1 MRIELIRSHGESSYR
16 SKINLTATATF
27 NFPDNRKEIRISD
40 MLRKL
45 LSKSGRRL
53 LRAIKKLSTRSRK
66 VKKSQNLTSWQSAMP
81 ELETESLS
89 WSLPSLD
96 TKSIDT
102 FTTYVADNS
111 EDGGS
116 MCCFCD
122 EYEENQRNENI
133 ENEMMI

>member
-1 MRIELIRSHGESSYR
+1 
-16 SKINLTATATF
+16 
-27 NFPDNRKEIRISD
+27 

-66 VKKSQNLTSWQSAMP
+66 VKKSQNLTSWHSAMP

>member
-1 MRIELIRSHGESSYR
+1 MKFIPE
-16 SKINLTATATF
+16 
-27 NFPDNRKEIRISD
+27 
-40 MLRKL
+40 
-45 LSKSGRRL
+45 
-53 LRAIKKLSTRSRK
+53 AIKKLSTRSRK
-66 VKKSQNLTSWQSAMP
+66 VKKSRNLTSWHSNVP

-96 TKSIDT
+96 AKSIDT

-111 EDGGS
+111 EDGVS
-116 MCCFCD
+116 MCCYCD

>member
-1 MRIELIRSHGESSYR
+1 MW
-16 SKINLTATATF
+16 
-27 NFPDNRKEIRISD
+27 
-40 MLRKL
+40 RKL

-66 VKKSQNLTSWQSAMP
+66 AKRSENLTSWHSAMP
-81 ELETESLS
+81 DLETTSLS

-102 FTTYVADNS
+102 YMTYVAENS
-111 EDGGS
+111 EDCDS
-116 MCCFCD
+116 MCCYCD

-133 ENEMMI
+133 ENEMII

>member
-1 MRIELIRSHGESSYR
+1 
-16 SKINLTATATF
+16 
-27 NFPDNRKEIRISD
+27 

-66 VKKSQNLTSWQSAMP
+66 MKKSQNLTSWHTAMP

>member
-1 MRIELIRSHGESSYR
+1 
-16 SKINLTATATF
+16 
-27 NFPDNRKEIRISD
+27 

-53 LRAIKKLSTRSRK
+53 LRAIKKLSTKSRK
-66 VKKSQNLTSWQSAMP
+66 AKKSRNLTSWHSAIP
-81 ELETESLS
+81 DLETASLS

-102 FTTYVADNS
+102 YTTYVSENS
-111 EDGGS
+111 DS
-116 MCCFCD
+116 DCMSICCYCD
-122 EYEENQRNENI
+122 EYEENQRNENT

>member
-1 MRIELIRSHGESSYR
+1 
-16 SKINLTATATF
+16 
-27 NFPDNRKEIRISD
+27 

-53 LRAIKKLSTRSRK
+53 LRAIKKLSTRNRK
-66 VKKSQNLTSWQSAMP
+66 AKKSGNLTSWHSAIP
-81 ELETESLS
+81 EFETESLS

-111 EDGGS
+111 EDGIS
-116 MCCFCD
+116 MCCYCD
-122 EYEENQRNENI
+122 EYEENQRNENT

>member
-1 MRIELIRSHGESSYR
+1 
-16 SKINLTATATF
+16 
-27 NFPDNRKEIRISD
+27 

-53 LRAIKKLSTRSRK
+53 LRAIKNLSTRSRRA
-66 VKKSQNLTSWQSAMP
+66 KKSRNLTSWHSAIP
-81 ELETESLS
+81 DHETTSMSS

-102 FTTYVADNS
+102 YMTYVAENS
-111 EDGGS
+111 EDCAS
-116 MCCFCD
+116 TCCYCD

-133 ENEMMI
+133 ENEMII